1 MSEYLTLDSKQET
14 NVKEAKKEIT
24 AEWRIPIKGRLH
36 KIEFEHGTAS
46 GKRVL
51 WINDKVNEQ
60 NTKDCVLY
68 KCLFH
73 SIIKEIF
80 RRDWMFKLVG
90 DDIFTLDDM
99 KCVIRVNII

>member
-1 MSEYLTLDSKQET
+1 MSEDLTLDSKKES
-14 NVKEAKKEIT
+14 NVKETKKDII

-36 KIEFEHGTAS
+36 KIDFEHGTAS

-51 WINDKVNEQ
+51 WINDKVGKRIN
-60 NTKDCVLY
+60 KKKRIY
-68 KCLFH
+68 H
-73 SIIKEIF
+73 SILFIKEIF

-99 KCVIRVNII
+99 KCVIRVN